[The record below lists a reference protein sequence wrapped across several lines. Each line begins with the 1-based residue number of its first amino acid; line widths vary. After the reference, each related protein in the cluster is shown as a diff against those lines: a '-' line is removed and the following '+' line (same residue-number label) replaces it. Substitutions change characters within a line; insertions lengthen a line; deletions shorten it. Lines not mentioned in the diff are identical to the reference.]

1 MRYNLFIF
9 AHQDDEAAI
18 FSEIQRSIEIGIKPI
33 IIFLTSGSR
42 SGFSDQRRNSE
53 SLAVLS
59 KLGAPQKQV
68 YFIGADGLVPDGLL
82 IEHYNYCFNR
92 IEGIIK
98 KLGKPNSIYLLSW
111 EGGHQDHDAAHLIGL
126 KIAEKFDIIDITRQF
141 PFYSGLGLPSIF
153 FRLFSPITANGP
165 YKRTYI
171 PWKNRFKYLSYCL
184 QYPSQWKTWLGLFP
198 FYLVHHLLGRG
209 QILQN
214 VSLER
219 VKEKPHSGK
228 LLYER
233 RGEYGWEDFMKVFL
247 IK

>member
-1 MRYNLFIF
+1 M
-9 AHQDDEAAI
+9 
-18 FSEIQRSIEIGIKPI
+18 SIKPI

-42 SGFSDQRRNSE
+42 SGFSDQKRNSE
-53 SLAVLS
+53 SLSVLS
-59 KLGAPQKQV
+59 KLGVSPKQV
-68 YFIGADGLVPDGLL
+68 YFIGEEGSVPDGLL
-82 IEHYNYCFNR
+82 IEHYKYCFNR
-92 IEGIIK
+92 IADIVN

-126 KIAEKFDIIDITRQF
+126 KIADKFGIIDSTKQF

-153 FRLFSPITANGP
+153 FHLFSPILANGP
-165 YKRTYI
+165 YERVYI
-171 PWKNRFKYLSYCL
+171 PWKNRFNYLSYSL

-198 FYLVHHLLGRG
+198 FCLIHHFLGRG

-219 VKEKPHSGK
+219 IKEKPHSGK

-233 RGEYGWEDFMKVFL
+233 RGEYRWKDFMKIIFL